1 MIFERLR
8 ISAMSRARKYDEG
21 PKGDLGP
28 SLIHLRPVYLG
39 GGIPV
44 CNLVFRLL
52 LQTMDVSK
60 CGHRVIE
67 F

>member
-1 MIFERLR
+1 
-8 ISAMSRARKYDEG
+8 MSRARKYDEG